1 LVVDEA
7 KKWKEQKFNVFL
19 QKYHFSSLTP
29 LENEII
35 VSDADIK
42 MKLERTKIK
51 SYKKFKRCGE
61 KVRIEKVR
69 IEKVRTCFPSYLK
82 VAKFEIQKPN
92 H

>member
-1 LVVDEA
+1 MVVDEA

-61 KVRIEKVR
+61 KF
-69 IEKVRTCFPSYLK
+69 RTCFPSYLK
-82 VAKFEIQKPN
+82 VTKFEIQKPN